1 MPCARASSS
10 SRRAPGTIRSI
21 RLIPER
27 CACTA
32 TRTSS
37 PSIAA
42 PRNSHRAAPDST
54 RWWKSSAGRGRCRR
68 SGRTIR
74 RRRRSGRG
82 SRRLDVSPGVGSVVE
97 WRRRPGGE
105 HLVNLLDEALGSE
118 RLEDDRC
125 AELQPVLHFGELPL
139 ALDDSEA
146 RHVENAEIR
155 PLQPEQQRQILAA
168 RAGHHDGGH
177 QEVDRAV
184 MRRGN
189 AHRLLGVERVQDL
202 VALLSEHFAGRGKDI
217 GLVVH
222 QQNSFHKWPPT
233 AAIARIAP
241 AYQDSTGRCESLTP
255 LDPCLSFRLLPW
267 SRAEASSHAI
277 CRETSPAP
285 SPTSSTPPAKPSPT
299 TSCQWC
305 STAARRRARF
315 VPPPT
320 ST

>member
-1 MPCARASSS
+1 
-10 SRRAPGTIRSI
+10 
-21 RLIPER
+21 
-27 CACTA
+27 
-32 TRTSS
+32 
-37 PSIAA
+37 
-42 PRNSHRAAPDST
+42 
-54 RWWKSSAGRGRCRR
+54 
-68 SGRTIR
+68 
-74 RRRRSGRG
+74 
-82 SRRLDVSPGVGSVVE
+82 
-97 WRRRPGGE
+97 E

-202 VALLSEHFAGRGKDI
+202 VALLFEHFAGRGKDI

-233 AAIARIAP
+233 AATARIHP
-241 AYQDSTGRCESLTP
+241 AYQDSTGRRESLTP
-255 LDPCLSFRLLPW
+255 LEPCLSFRLLPW

-277 CRETSPAP
+277 CRKTSPAF
-285 SPTSSTPPAKPSPT
+285 SPMSSTPPAKPSPT

-320 ST
+320 STGSSCSARSIGARPPGSAALCRWRARRSSSRRCSSRATRSTGRRVRSPRSLPTSSGATESCSVRIPLARSRFPAQHS